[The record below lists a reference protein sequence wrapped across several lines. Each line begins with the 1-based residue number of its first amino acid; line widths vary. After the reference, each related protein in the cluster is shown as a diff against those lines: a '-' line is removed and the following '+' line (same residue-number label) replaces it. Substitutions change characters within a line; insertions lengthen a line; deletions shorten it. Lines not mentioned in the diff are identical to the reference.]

1 VALGKAGEFDAAIV
15 VLREAIR
22 RDAHNPQSHSELGNV
37 LRSVNRPAEAITAY
51 REAVRLN
58 VPDPD
63 AYLRLAILLSDRGE
77 YTAALGMLEQG
88 ARADPRWLDDPRT
101 FLRYKSACC
110 AALAATGRGKAPP
123 PPADRPVFRRKA
135 LDWLTEDLAAWEK
148 ILAAN
153 PGSAAE
159 LEKVLA
165 RWLVELDLAVMR
177 PGPARGGMSADERPA
192 WDALWADVR
201 AAIATARTRPRR
213 RPPPA
218 RTGPAVDSAA
228 DRQREE
234 WPARRLARE
243 VEAAERETPWSSLV
257 SMTTDLRNDKNRRP
271 DVVTATG
278 AEGHDPTAGNTSI
291 YIYIKY

>member
-1 VALGKAGEFDAAIV
+1 
-15 VLREAIR
+15 
-22 RDAHNPQSHSELGNV
+22 
-37 LRSVNRPAEAITAY
+37 VNRPAEAITAY

-63 AYLRLAILLSDRGE
+63 AYLRFAILHSDRGE

-123 PPADRPVFRRKA
+123 PPADRPVLRRKA
-135 LDWLTEDLAAWEK
+135 LDWLMADLAAWEK

-165 RWLVELDLAVMR
+165 RWLVEPDLAVMQ
-177 PGPARGGMSADERPA
+177 PGPARGGMSAGERSA
-192 WDALWADVR
+192 WDALWAGVR
-201 AAIATARTRPRR
+201 AAIATARTRP
-213 RPPPA
+213 
-218 RTGPAVDSAA
+218 SM
-228 DRQREE
+228 
-234 WPARRLARE
+234 
-243 VEAAERETPWSSLV
+243 EAAPLPGPGRPLTQRPTGSV
-257 SMTTDLRNDKNRRP
+257 RNGP
-271 DVVTATG
+271 PG
-278 AEGHDPTAGNTSI
+278 G
-291 YIYIKY
+291 